1 MKKTIV
7 STFAILIMQMAY
19 AQEKSISL
27 DSCILYAFQH
37 NRDLLIR
44 AKNNSIEENNIRAS
58 KYQLLPD
65 VTLSTGVD
73 YYWKIPVQLFPAQLF
88 GGQAGQFI
96 PVRLGRPY
104 MGNYGVEADLD
115 LVNINKWKD
124 IKLALLQKKLA
135 NGDMEA
141 YKKELEKNIR
151 LSYYNIAL
159 AKKKKA
165 TADSIYASYSIV
177 DSLISLKFNEGITD
191 KITRNQSK
199 SILSQDYSKSQS
211 AATDLRIAVLNLKV
225 WMNYPFNEEL
235 SIDPEISLPD
245 YSFAPFDA
253 ALAPEYELKQ
263 LTAESAKQNWQKA
276 KTAWI
281 PKLSLQSGYSKTGF
295 GDNLSFISDG
305 GWYPSGYVGL
315 KLSVPISS
323 LYKLKPYADSQK
335 ISWEQSKLDLDSYV
349 NKKEKEFLEAKL
361 LLEKYK
367 EKLRSS
373 EQDLLLAKENVA
385 LTLQKLRDGII
396 DMAQLKQVQDD
407 LYKLQDEYSDS
418 YLNYITSYINLNYLQ
433 SKKQ

>member
-1 MKKTIV
+1 
-7 STFAILIMQMAY
+7 
-19 AQEKSISL
+19 
-27 DSCILYAFQH
+27 
-37 NRDLLIR
+37 
-44 AKNNSIEENNIRAS
+44 
-58 KYQLLPD
+58 
-65 VTLSTGVD
+65 
-73 YYWKIPVQLFPAQLF
+73 
-88 GGQAGQFI
+88 
-96 PVRLGRPY
+96 
-104 MGNYGVEADLD
+104 LD
-115 LVNINKWKD
+115 LVDVNKWKD
-124 IKLALLQKKLA
+124 IKLALLQKQLA
-135 NGDMEA
+135 NGNMEA

-165 TADSIYASYSIV
+165 TADSIYANYSIV
-177 DSLISLKFNEGITD
+177 DSLIRLKFNEGITD
-191 KITRNQSK
+191 KITLNQSK
-199 SILSQDYSKSQS
+199 SILSQNYSKARS
-211 AATDLRIAVLNLKV
+211 AETDLGIALLNLKA
-225 WMNYPFNEEL
+225 WMSYPFNEEL

-253 ALAPEYELKQ
+253 ASTPEYELKQ
-263 LTAESAKQNWQKA
+263 LTTESAKQNWQKA

-295 GDNLSFISDG
+295 GDNLSFISNG

-323 LYKLKPYADSQK
+323 LYKLSPYADRVK

-396 DMAQLKQVQDD
+396 DMSQLKQVQDD

-418 YLNYITSYINLNYLQ
+418 FLNYITSYINLNYLQ